1 VFFEFLRRNS
11 RRSERSIAIL
21 TFEEPTVGIFLVVI
35 VVLVLIVVAIRAE
48 KSYEKELRRSSGTP
62 SGIEAVDELLL
73 PDPAG
78 SSGHS
83 SGGHSSHPGD
93 AGCGDAHHG
102 GCDVGGHGAFDG
114 GGHH

>member
-1 VFFEFLRRNS
+1 
-11 RRSERSIAIL
+11 
-21 TFEEPTVGIFLVVI
+21 VGILLVVI
-35 VVLVLIVVAIRAE
+35 VVSVLIVVAIRAE
-48 KSYEKELRRSSGTP
+48 KSYEKELRRSSGP